1 MSEERR
7 SGTVTTWR
15 YAALAIGAMACESV
29 SDSDPGL
36 WNQTNDLGGQQFQV
50 PPAGSAGGAAPGG
63 APNTG
68 SVTSVGGRYVPP
80 PQGGSAGMAFPG
92 AGGATSS
99 FGGTPVGAGGF
110 IPQGSG
116 GFTPSAGG
124 FVSAAG
130 GMIVGSGGM
139 MPPGMGGG
147 PASGGATGNSGKCTM
162 TFDVTTVTAKGRYA
176 PNNAGA
182 VWITDAQNK
191 FVKTLRT
198 WSILE
203 LQQVTAWVQATN
215 RNTVD
220 AVTGATRRSHG
231 PLDQTKW
238 DCTDVMHAAVPDGQY
253 ILHVSFAESDAN
265 IFAPAPGIQASVNFT
280 KSSAGADVMGMDTA
294 NFTMM
299 HVKLTSP

>member
-7 SGTVTTWR
+7 SGTVTSWR
-15 YAALAIGAMACESV
+15 YAALAFGAMACESV
-29 SDSDPGL
+29 SDSNPDL
-36 WNQTNDLGGQQFQV
+36 WNQTNDLGGMQFQV
-50 PPAGSAGGAAPGG
+50 PPPGGAAGTSNGG
-63 APNTG
+63 AANG
-68 SVTSVGGRYVPP
+68 SGVGGQYVQRPA
-80 PQGGSAGMAFPG
+80 QGGSVGMTLPTS
-92 AGGATSS
+92 GGATGS
-99 FGGTPVGAGGF
+99 FGGTVVGAGGF
-110 IPQGSG
+110 IPAAGGFAQAAGGFLPGSG
-116 GFTPSAGG
+116 G
-124 FVSAAG
+124 VV
-130 GMIVGSGGM
+130 VGSGGM
-139 MPPGMGGG
+139 SPGTGGG
-147 PASGGATGNSGKCTM
+147 TGAGGATGNSGKCTM

-176 PNNAGA
+176 PANAGA

-203 LQQVTAWVQATN
+203 LQQVTAWVQASN

-238 DCTDVMHAAVPDGQY
+238 DCTDVMHAAVPDGAY

-280 KSSAGADVMGMDTA
+280 KASAGADVMGMDTA

-299 HVKLTSP
+299 HVKLTIP